1 MATDRHAWREEI
13 DDDRK
18 RVLVKHLQW
27 WDKTPDQP
35 SHGDGPFTDFPP
47 GPLTGADVYWLV
59 TTTGMGRDY
68 PSLRRYARQLQ
79 GAYLVGA
86 QLQRAYLVGAQLQ
99 GALLVGAQLQGAH
112 LDGAQLQGAH
122 LDGAQLQGAYLDRA
136 QLQGAHLSHATLDS
150 ATVLDSVRL
159 GDDAAGWARL
169 ADVHWGGTDLT
180 VVP

>member
-79 GAYLVGA
+79 GAYL
-86 QLQRAYLVGAQLQ
+86 
-99 GALLVGAQLQGAH
+99 
-112 LDGAQLQGAH
+112 
-122 LDGAQLQGAYLDRA
+122 DRA